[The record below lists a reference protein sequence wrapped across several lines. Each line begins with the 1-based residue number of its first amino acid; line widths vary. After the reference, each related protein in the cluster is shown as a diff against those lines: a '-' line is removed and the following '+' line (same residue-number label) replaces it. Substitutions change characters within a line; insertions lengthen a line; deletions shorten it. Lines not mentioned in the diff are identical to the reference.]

1 MLETGAP
8 HPAIKCS
15 FQEAL
20 AKQDGKSGGGREPGL
35 DDSPGV
41 ASDPGTQRHAAGKAS
56 ISAARPGRRA
66 ARGTR
71 AAELTPGV
79 RQGWVRPLPFSLPSG
94 FQSLI
99 CWQFVSDGRAIQF
112 E

>member
-15 FQEAL
+15 KRL
-20 AKQDGKSGGGREPGL
+20 WRNKTGRVGAAGSQGL

-41 ASDPGTQRHAAGKAS
+41 ASDPGTWRHAAGKAS
-56 ISAARPGRRA
+56 ISAARPGGRA

-79 RQGWVRPLPFSLPSG
+79 RQGRVRPLPFSLLSG
-94 FQSLI
+94 FQPLI